1 MRLYVS
7 YQVTV
12 QERKDKKNWDYE
24 NRELQ
29 VSYETYNRLLSGQQR
44 GVFIKDDNYQ
54 EAELVEIYA
63 IGEDGS
69 ETEAIEFTITY
80 INKQE
85 SGIEKGYSFLNLEMI
100 PIFC

>member
-1 MRLYVS
+1 M
-7 YQVTV
+7 
-12 QERKDKKNWDYE
+12 
-24 NRELQ
+24 
-29 VSYETYNRLLSGQQR
+29 LSGQQR
-44 GVFIKDDNYQ
+44 GVFTKDDYK

-85 SGIEKGYSFLNLEMI
+85 SGIEKDILS
-100 PIFC
+100 